1 MTFPTWVM
9 LILHQWNSLAYLK
22 WIKFSSLKPAAT
34 QIGYNPQGLCI
45 QSKKHICN
53 SRSLRTAQQL
63 GGLGTTDDN
72 KAPSQLTSSSWV
84 NSPDKQLPR
93 CQAMKRSWRATGVKK
108 YHTLS
113 QYLGDID
120 CNFFTSLHSLLP
132 PGSWS
137 SHFIFLSSPAVSQRQ
152 KHSLHKGRQ
161 VIRSSY
167 FYSTAIC
174 AQLYQ
179 IQQQVGAL
187 NQINKTIA
195 FREHSIWVF
204 LMLFPPTLFP
214 LSSPDVRLFPSKY
227 WSEDPLRADLYS
239 DCFFSWL
246 LLLFSGN
253 CCISL
258 SSVDVV

>member
-1 MTFPTWVM
+1 MGGWEPQMITRLLPSWHLAAE
-9 LILHQWNSLAYLK
+9 LILLISNCHVVRPWRGAEE
-22 WIKFSSLKPAAT
+22 
-34 QIGYNPQGLCI
+34 
-45 QSKKHICN
+45 
-53 SRSLRTAQQL
+53 
-63 GGLGTTDDN
+63 
-72 KAPSQLTSSSWV
+72 
-84 NSPDKQLPR
+84 PR
-93 CQAMKRSWRATGVKK
+93 GVKK

-152 KHSLHKGRQ
+152 EHSLHKGRQ

-195 FREHSIWVF
+195 VREHSIWVF

-227 WSEDPLRADLYS
+227 WSEDPLQADLYS
-239 DCFFSWL
+239 DCFFPDCCCCFQVTAVFHFL
-246 LLLFSGN
+246 LWM
-253 CCISL
+253 
-258 SSVDVV
+258 